1 MRQVLAIIAVVV
13 CAMSAAISSCFAK
26 GIQVEMS
33 GFVAHVQPILH
44 ASNNGGR
51 VYYQGICQGS
61 GMSEE
66 LRLPVIYLREVPHGK
81 TGIEAVQSMLPTEA
95 VVEQRPGLISMQLAP
110 VPAKLLSTNIGNLKF
125 TERERFDST
134 LAVIAVMENS
144 DVTSAMRRLGF
155 NVPIQD
161 VSIMPTTP
169 RSELPHLPAS
179 LSNVTVDQALDLVAR
194 TFGNIVFFGVC
205 EKSRLVLVNSAGGYN
220 WEP

>member
-1 MRQVLAIIAVVV
+1 MRKVLAIVAVVV
-13 CAMSAAISSCFAK
+13 CATSAAISSCSAK
-26 GIQVEMS
+26 EIQVEMS

-66 LRLPVIYLREVPHGK
+66 LHLPVIYLREVPPGK
-81 TGIEAVQSMLPTEA
+81 TGIEAVQLMLPPEA
-95 VVEQRPGLISMQLAP
+95 VVEQRPGLISMRLAS
-110 VPAKLLSTNIGNLKF
+110 VPAELLNTTIRNLTF
-125 TERERFDST
+125 TESERFDST

-144 DVTSAMRRLGF
+144 DVKSAMRRMGF
-155 NVPIQD
+155 NVPVQD

-179 LSNVTVDQALDLVAR
+179 LSSVTVDQALDLVAR

-205 EKSRLVLVNSAGGYN
+205 EKSHLILVNSAGGYD